1 MLRLVRLVDQWRA
14 IEQDVPQDWSDVRL
28 KLAVADAADAERAAS
43 LLGPLTPG
51 RSGNTFRL
59 FTARRGGGSS
69 PAALERALARLD
81 DERIAAK
88 LELVGA
94 GETAQP
100 AGAPLEPLLAA
111 AWDEALAA
119 LPSDWTDL
127 YCELELTSSDHLEPA
142 ALALSPVNPARYGG
156 PLGFR
161 FRVARSFGYGASAEM
176 TRRCL
181 ERLDE
186 LGIPGAL
193 RILRVLSDTKPAQ
206 TQGPVWYV
214 GGKAV

>member
-1 MLRLVRLVDQWRA
+1 MLPLVRLVDQWKT
-14 IEQDVPQDWSDVRL
+14 IEQGLPRDWSDVRL
-28 KLAVADAADAERAAS
+28 KLTVADAADTERAAS

-51 RSGNTFRL
+51 RSGNAFRL
-59 FTARRGGGSS
+59 FVARRGAAAS

-81 DERIAAK
+81 EERIGGA

-94 GETAQP
+94 GEAATVVA
-100 AGAPLEPLLAA
+100 APSHTSLAT
-111 AWDEALAA
+111 AWDQALAV
-119 LPSDWTDL
+119 LPPDWTDL

-142 ALALSPVNPARYGG
+142 ALALSPVNPARYGS

-161 FRVARSFGYGASAEM
+161 FRVARSFGYGASPEM

-193 RILRVLSDTKPAQ
+193 RILHVLSDTKPAQ

>member
-1 MLRLVRLVDQWRA
+1 MLPFVGLVDQWRA
-14 IEQDVPQDWSDVRL
+14 IEQRLPQDWSDVRL
-28 KLAVADAADAERAAS
+28 KLTVADAADTERAAS

-59 FTARRGGGSS
+59 FVARRGGGSS
-69 PAALERALARLD
+69 PAALQRALARLD
-81 DERIAAK
+81 EERIAGTVD
-88 LELVGA
+88 LVGA
-94 GETAQP
+94 GEAATA
-100 AGAPLEPLLAA
+100 AAPQSQMSLAA
-111 AWDEALAA
+111 AWDDALAA
-119 LPSDWTDL
+119 LPPDWTDL
-127 YCELELTSSDHLEPA
+127 YCELELTSSDHLDPA

-156 PLGFR
+156 QLGFR
-161 FRVARSFGYGASAEM
+161 FRVARSFGYGASPEM
-176 TRRCL
+176 ARRCL

-186 LGIPGAL
+186 LGIPGQL

>member
-1 MLRLVRLVDQWRA
+1 MLHFVRLVDQWRT
-14 IEQDVPQDWSDVRL
+14 IEQGLPRDWSDVRL
-28 KLAVADAADAERAAS
+28 KVAVTDAAHTERAAS

-59 FTARRGGGSS
+59 FVARRGGGAS

-81 DERIAAK
+81 EERIGGT

-94 GETAQP
+94 GETATP
-100 AGAPLEPLLAA
+100 AAAPSHASLAV
-111 AWDEALAA
+111 AWDEALAT
-119 LPSDWTDL
+119 LPPDWTDL
-127 YCELELTSSDHLEPA
+127 YCELGLTSSDHLDPA
-142 ALALSPVNPARYGG
+142 ALALSPLNPARYGG

-161 FRVARSFGYGASAEM
+161 FRVARSFGYGASPEM
-176 TRRCL
+176 VRRCL

-186 LGIPGAL
+186 LGIPG
-193 RILRVLSDTKPAQ
+193 RLRVLYALSDTKPAQ